1 MGVGKSTVGKK
12 LARELGY
19 GFIDLDNLFE
29 TKFKIRIDDFFEK
42 YDEDLFRTLEHE
54 VLNETFSMNKV
65 VIATGGGT
73 PCFFETMEKINEN
86 GISVHLE
93 MPPAAIA
100 KRLQHAKKPRP
111 LIKNKTGEELCA
123 IIKQKLEER
132 KAFYEQAHYRVNAI
146 NLEVREVVKLL
157 KANSK
162 F

>member
-19 GFIDLDNLFE
+19 YFVDLDNLFE

-65 VIATGGGT
+65 VISTGGGT
-73 PCFFETMEKINEN
+73 PCFFETMEKINEH

-93 MPPAAIA
+93 MPPLAIA

-132 KAFYEQAHYRVNAI
+132 KAFYEQAHYSINAI
-146 NLEVREVVKLL
+146 NLDAREVVKLL

-162 F
+162 